1 MKITLKLYASL
12 SDYLPAGAQRNQ
24 LVLEVADTATPQS
37 ILLKHNVPLEMT
49 HLVLI
54 NGSYIEPEQRDSR
67 LLQAND
73 VLAVWPPVA
82 GG

>member
-1 MKITLKLYASL
+1 MQITLKLYASL
-12 SDYLPAGAQRNQ
+12 SDYLPASAFRNQ
-24 LVLEVADTATPQS
+24 LVLEVPDTATPQS
-37 ILLKHNVPLEMT
+37 VLLKHNVPLEMA

-54 NGSYIEPEQRDSR
+54 NGSYIAPEQRDSH